1 MIEDT
6 DSECNITGVTH
17 AVTREMISTKVS
29 YNVVLSPCHTCC
41 GSVLLICTF
50 PFPNR
55 RQTTHG
61 SVSESSQK
69 RTAKMKI
76 LSISIFRTA
85 ADLNDPVPLT
95 AAHDSSLF
103 GSFER
108 QVSLG
113 HSFYI
118 FKVFLPSF
126 VYK

>member
-1 MIEDT
+1 MIEDK
-6 DSECNITGVTH
+6 DSEFNISGVTY

-50 PFPNR
+50 PSPIDAK
-55 RQTTHG
+55 QHTATY
-61 SVSESSQK
+61 QIKK

-85 ADLNDPVPLT
+85 ADLDDPVPLT
-95 AAHDSSLF
+95 TTHDSSLF

-108 QVSLG
+108 KVSLD
-113 HSFYI
+113 HLFYI